1 MASRSNTAW
10 NSGGNSGCILAPS
23 LAENSGRARP
33 LTSAGAE
40 RAGPQMT
47 TARSRKSLF
56 VIRLAAREVHM
67 TRMIN
72 ATDPPTPPTPP
83 TLFDYANIGP
93 CGDFC
98 APSSQPLQPVA
109 PRPSAVDQDRVE
121 RVLGGAGVG
130 AGIMP
135 C

>member
-1 MASRSNTAW
+1 
-10 NSGGNSGCILAPS
+10 
-23 LAENSGRARP
+23 
-33 LTSAGAE
+33 
-40 RAGPQMT
+40 
-47 TARSRKSLF
+47 
-56 VIRLAAREVHM
+56 M
-67 TRMIN
+67 TRMKN
-72 ATDPPTPPTPP
+72 ATDAPTPPTPP

-135 C
+135 CALPVLPLLSLGYYSHSLRSFEANI